1 MHLGGDGRDG
11 LQQAR
16 IRLNCFAITDAL
28 NDTAIQSPRAKKVPS
43 LAKEWWKHA
52 SPIFLVCQKKFWN
65 RRIYFGV
72 HLKKNLIC
80 FI

>member
-28 NDTAIQSPRAKKVPS
+28 NDTASQSPGGQKSSKPRQRMMETCLSYFFSLSKK
-43 LAKEWWKHA
+43 
-52 SPIFLVCQKKFWN
+52 I
-65 RRIYFGV
+65 
-72 HLKKNLIC
+72 LK
-80 FI
+80 

>member
-43 LAKEWWKHA
+43 LAKE
-52 SPIFLVCQKKFWN
+52 
-65 RRIYFGV
+65 
-72 HLKKNLIC
+72 
-80 FI
+80 